1 MSVNFNKELTLKR
14 AELYLQQNQ
23 INSAI
28 DEYKKIV
35 ETTKDINLM
44 NLLGDLYIRI
54 GDNEKAIN
62 CFIPVAE
69 EYSAM
74 DFNLKAIAMYKKI
87 YKLDT
92 NNKVILLKIAD
103 LHVKNKH
110 PMEAINLYNQ
120 VLESYK
126 SIENRQ
132 GIIKVLKRIVKLE
145 PENISKKQELASNYQ
160 LEGLFSEAENIYLE
174 IGEKLLGQ
182 QKLEE
187 AIKIFDKILFH
198 NPIHKTAL
206 KNQVN
211 ALLQAK
217 QVERSLEIIKKAIEK
232 NFEDMDFFVLLGKT
246 YLSLNK
252 LDEAEKTFIDLVT
265 KDSSRYAYLLEIAK
279 VFLVEKEFDRT
290 VGLIELFID
299 VILEKKQKRKI
310 TNLLTEILKQDP
322 NHLKTIKCLAY
333 IYRKLQ
339 EKGSLISTLKMLVKT
354 ALSHGEEKEAIEALN
369 SLIELESDNES
380 YKKEL
385 ENIKNSSIS
394 SKNFT
399 NLLQS
404 TVKDSKSQLTNK
416 FLKTESEINADPTS
430 TQELLEGM
438 MAGNISYLDA
448 QQNLLEAMVAAYPDY
463 LEARIKLKNIYLQKD
478 LKQKA
483 AQECLEIAKIYKEL
497 NQKEKAK
504 KTLKEAYENDPTLR
518 KDAIDSQ
525 ETFGDSDEKIVS
537 KETELLTDPKIS
549 NITAQQSK
557 LPSEVIS
564 CHNKNNTEVDLTSIF
579 SNQVVTNPPIS
590 NKIAAQKLPN
600 ESLSP
605 LSFVDITFLQ
615 EKNALL
621 DREWRRAVRSNE
633 EISLVAVKIDGFMDY
648 LWNLGEAFIEECRT
662 KILKAIQDTLFR
674 GGDQVVNC
682 IRKDILILILPD
694 TSREGA
700 ILIVERINSSI
711 AKIKLDQ
718 LNSSL
723 TLSQV
728 IASAKPKRNNNPSI
742 LLEQLVNNYSKLT
755 TNNQII

>member
-1 MSVNFNKELTLKR
+1 
-14 AELYLQQNQ
+14 
-23 INSAI
+23 
-28 DEYKKIV
+28 
-35 ETTKDINLM
+35 
-44 NLLGDLYIRI
+44 
-54 GDNEKAIN
+54 
-62 CFIPVAE
+62 
-69 EYSAM
+69 
-74 DFNLKAIAMYKKI
+74 
-87 YKLDT
+87 
-92 NNKVILLKIAD
+92 
-103 LHVKNKH
+103 
-110 PMEAINLYNQ
+110 
-120 VLESYK
+120 
-126 SIENRQ
+126 
-132 GIIKVLKRIVKLE
+132 
-145 PENISKKQELASNYQ
+145 
-160 LEGLFSEAENIYLE
+160 
-174 IGEKLLGQ
+174 
-182 QKLEE
+182 
-187 AIKIFDKILFH
+187 
-198 NPIHKTAL
+198 
-206 KNQVN
+206 
-211 ALLQAK
+211 
-217 QVERSLEIIKKAIEK
+217 
-232 NFEDMDFFVLLGKT
+232 
-246 YLSLNK
+246 
-252 LDEAEKTFIDLVT
+252 
-265 KDSSRYAYLLEIAK
+265 
-279 VFLVEKEFDRT
+279 
-290 VGLIELFID
+290 
-299 VILEKKQKRKI
+299 
-310 TNLLTEILKQDP
+310 
-322 NHLKTIKCLAY
+322 
-333 IYRKLQ
+333 
-339 EKGSLISTLKMLVKT
+339 
-354 ALSHGEEKEAIEALN
+354 
-369 SLIELESDNES
+369 
-380 YKKEL
+380 
-385 ENIKNSSIS
+385 
-394 SKNFT
+394 
-399 NLLQS
+399 LQS